1 MPTQKKLPHAH
12 LPASDETPGQRL
24 AVSTDD
30 LLQPPNGPK
39 PARKTSCAV
48 LQRLERIEALP
59 AHPQTTVR
67 KCLDPMPKSVVPAKR
82 QQVTR

>member
-1 MPTQKKLPHAH
+1 MPTQKKLPHAP

-30 LLQPPNGPK
+30 LLQPPNAPNSA
-39 PARKTSCAV
+39 PKTSRAV

-59 AHPQTTVR
+59 AQPQTTVR
-67 KCLDPMPKSVVPAKR
+67 KCLDLMQKSVAPAKH
-82 QQVTR
+82 QHVTR